1 MTYGIK
7 RAVFSCKVSLA
18 GSSIKEGWGNILEP
32 LRRLRT
38 FLHSPSEVQLELEL
52 EEGAVAQGGGGRS
65 MGEDPRV
72 RTNIHSTG
80 PPGRS

>member
-7 RAVFSCKVSLA
+7 RAVFSRKVSLA

-38 FLHSPSEVQLELEL
+38 FLHSPSE
-52 EEGAVAQGGGGRS
+52 AQ
-65 MGEDPRV
+65 
-72 RTNIHSTG
+72 
-80 PPGRS
+80 